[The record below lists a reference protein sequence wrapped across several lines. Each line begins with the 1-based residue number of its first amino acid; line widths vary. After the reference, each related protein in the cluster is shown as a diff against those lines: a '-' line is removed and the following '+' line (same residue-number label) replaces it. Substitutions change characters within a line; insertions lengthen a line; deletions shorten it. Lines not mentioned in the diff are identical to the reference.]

1 MNWGGPDFVLIII
14 AVSTVG
20 WVANNWIRA
29 RHGYALEDEWFGKTE
44 KPDVG
49 AAADLARENEQ
60 LRQRLQALEER
71 AATLEAIVTDSGFE
85 TASQIAA
92 LEKAGAGRL
101 ETRAN

>member
-1 MNWGGPDFVLIII
+1 MNWGGPEFVLVII

-44 KPDVG
+44 KPDAG
-49 AAADLARENEQ
+49 AARELARENAE
-60 LRQRLQALEER
+60 LRERLKALEER
-71 AATLEAIVTDSGFE
+71 AATLETIVTDSGFE

-92 LEKAGAGRL
+92 LEKAGAQRL
-101 ETRAN
+101 AARSN